1 MVINNEF
8 NKLQINEVID
18 RDANGNVLKR
28 SLMLNIRCNDVKEAD
43 SLYRQLKEKFNG
55 NAVSKDDSD
64 SGATG
69 NPENS
74 KIPMC
79 ACGRPMILRN
89 GRNGAFY
96 GCSGY
101 PQCRMTRELRELAEM
116 SVEEAPLEEIQ
127 VS

>member
-1 MVINNEF
+1 MDINNEF
-8 NKLQINEVID
+8 NKLQINETID
-18 RDANGNVLKR
+18 RDASGNVLKR
-28 SLMLNIRCNDVKEAD
+28 SLMLNIRCNDVQEAD
-43 SLYRQLKEKFNG
+43 TLYRQLKERLNG
-55 NAVSKDDSD
+55 NGVAKDDM
-64 SGATG
+64 GNGVAG

-79 ACGRPMILRN
+79 QCGRPMMLRN

-116 SVEEAPLEEIQ
+116 SVEEPQLAEIQ

>member
-8 NKLQINEVID
+8 NKLQINETID

-28 SLMLNIRCNDVKEAD
+28 SLMLNIRCNDVQEAD
-43 SLYRQLKEKFNG
+43 TLYRQLKGKING
-55 NAVSKDDSD
+55 SAVAKND
-64 SGATG
+64 SGNGVAG
-69 NPENS
+69 NPEKG

-79 ACGRPMILRN
+79 MCGRPMILRN

-101 PQCRMTRELRELAEM
+101 PQCQMIRELRELAEM
-116 SVEEAPLEEIQ
+116 SVEETPLEEIQ